1 MKLRIVLEDH
11 KYQIE
16 RKGLFRWIKIGTK
29 TPVGKTIQYPIK
41 CETIDEAIEFA
52 IQIKTKLTIPM
63 HYDMYTLNTAN
74 VADFVSKAQDRFNF
88 LIMQVGIPVRIV
100 DF

>member
-41 CETIDEAIEFA
+41 CETIDEAIEWA
-52 IQIKTKLTIPM
+52 NCYVEQQINEYKNLKTIIG
-63 HYDMYTLNTAN
+63 YIE
-74 VADFVSKAQDRFNF
+74 V
-88 LIMQVGIPVRIV
+88 
-100 DF
+100 